1 MPGKI
6 AIVLIPLPTSV
17 SKIHKS
23 ALLPYTP
30 EQMFALV
37 EHVENYPRFLPW
49 CSASEVHSRA
59 GSQTEATLEM
69 NFKGIKQRFTTINDN
84 HAFSRIDLAL
94 KDGPFKKLTGHW
106 HFKKLGDIGCKV
118 SLDLHY
124 EFASAPVQALIGAA
138 FDKVANSLLDAFVV
152 RADEVYGGRP
162 SVAA

>member
-1 MPGKI
+1 M
-6 AIVLIPLPTSV
+6 IVLIPLPQSV

-37 EHVENYPRFLPW
+37 EHVELYPQFLPW

-59 GSQTEATLEM
+59 AGQTEATLEM
-69 NFKGIKQRFTTINDN
+69 HFKGVKQRFTTINAN
-84 HAFSRIDLAL
+84 HPHTQIDLAL

-106 HFKKLGDIGCKV
+106 HFKKLGEIGCKV

-138 FDKVANSLLDAFVV
+138 FDKVARSLLDAFVQ
-152 RADEVYGGRP
+152 RADEVYGSQP